1 MNRMKKTIA
10 FAMAAIMLLLCG
22 CGAVNSDNGSDKAKE
37 NTGERHKVIIDTDTG
52 SDDAAGLVLAA
63 SSEQIDILGVTVL
76 YGNVSLDK
84 AAENALMTLEV
95 CNTEAP
101 VYIGADKP
109 LKKERKDMV
118 SVHGKDGMGDQDLI
132 HPKHS
137 AEDGDAV
144 DFILD
149 TIKSDPDEVEI
160 IALGPLTNIA
170 LAVQKDPD
178 TMKRCKRIWAM
189 GTTGFGVG
197 NATPVAEFNV
207 YNDAEAYDQVLRAE
221 LPMTIIG
228 LDMMGIEE
236 AKITKDELSKMARG
250 NEKGVFLSKAFTK
263 LFAFN
268 QKSGNNMMVPD
279 PMAVGCLVW
288 PDVLLETKACY
299 GEVCTDNDS
308 TYGQVILYQEGAV
321 YEAMP
326 QIGSYHLD
334 VVTKIDTKLFKDNFM
349 SLLTE

>member
-1 MNRMKKTIA
+1 MKKTAILCSLLVLIA
-10 FAMAAIMLLLCG
+10 FLVILMIT
-22 CGAVNSDNGSDKAKE
+22 GA
-37 NTGERHKVIIDTDTG
+37 
-52 SDDAAGLVLAA
+52 
-63 SSEQIDILGVTVL
+63 LGQVF
-76 YGNVSLDK
+76 G
-84 AAENALMTLEV
+84 
-95 CNTEAP
+95 
-101 VYIGADKP
+101 
-109 LKKERKDMV
+109 KK
-118 SVHGKDGMGDQDLI
+118 
-132 HPKHS
+132 
-137 AEDGDAV
+137 
-144 DFILD
+144 
-149 TIKSDPDEVEI
+149 VEI

-236 AKITKDELSKMARG
+236 AKITKDELSKMAKG

-288 PDVLLETKACY
+288 PDMLQETKACY
-299 GEVCTDNDS
+299 GETCIENNA

-334 VVTKIDTKLFKDNFM
+334 VVTKIDTELFKDNFM